1 MLDDL
6 RVSGKK
12 AKQTTFGSK
21 KDIGTLNLASPKDK
35 KDKLGSQSPK
45 SNTMNKWNKAENSAI
60 PSLEQVNAGQANYGN
75 AATLKEQE
83 EEILTADNPA
93 SENRRLR
100 EEMERDSARNASES
114 TTNYAKILKMG
125 EISTTKKDKK
135 DKVKKTRNI
144 ISMKQSS
151 SDI

>member
-1 MLDDL
+1 
-6 RVSGKK
+6 
-12 AKQTTFGSK
+12 
-21 KDIGTLNLASPKDK
+21 
-35 KDKLGSQSPK
+35 
-45 SNTMNKWNKAENSAI
+45 MNKWNKAENSPI
-60 PSLEQVNAGQANYGN
+60 PSLEQVNAGQTNYGN
-75 AATLKEQE
+75 AASLKEQE

-100 EEMERDSARNASES
+100 DEMERDSARNASES

-125 EISTTKKDKK
+125 EISTTKKNKK

-144 ISMKQSS
+144 ITMKQSS